1 MTKVV
6 SIDRTLTR
14 EQEADLRA
22 AEQIAEPDVVDIP
35 EAPAANWQLAR
46 RIYRPRK
53 EAIQPADRCRR
64 SGLATPEAT
73 ITIQSEINRI
83 LAREDGGGTDRRRL
97 ERYASIS
104 ATAAVQ
110 ENRPPPIP
118 SSWSAD
124 RNTR

>member
-6 SIDRTLTR
+6 PIDRTLTR

-53 EAIQPADRCRR
+53 EAISLRIDADV
-64 SGLATPEAT
+64 LAWLRQKHDHY
-73 ITIQSEINRI
+73 QSEINRI
-83 LAREDGGGTDRRRL
+83 LREKMEAELTGVG
-97 ERYASIS
+97 
-104 ATAAVQ
+104 
-110 ENRPPPIP
+110 
-118 SSWSAD
+118 
-124 RNTR
+124 